1 MQLGEPLKHN
11 SQQMVIHSA
20 CSRVNSVFLNQDRT
34 GLRAQLLFRLP
45 EPMDHAA
52 QEQSAPDEGREE
64 RKKKN
69 NEGARIFF
77 FWMGALDTPHR
88 TTRRIGEETSSQAVK
103 VRTIVPA
110 KSGSRRCQAAALPGH
125 LQQHLW
131 KHQEMKPIG
140 YSGLAQS
147 HASLP
152 TTTTRAL
159 FSALHTRKEFLL
171 WRRLTLF
178 FSPDD

>member
-64 RKKKN
+64 RKKN

-77 FWMGALDTPHR
+77 LDGGTWHSP
-88 TTRRIGEETSSQAVK
+88 
-103 VRTIVPA
+103 
-110 KSGSRRCQAAALPGH
+110 
-125 LQQHLW
+125 
-131 KHQEMKPIG
+131 
-140 YSGLAQS
+140 
-147 HASLP
+147 
-152 TTTTRAL
+152 
-159 FSALHTRKEFLL
+159 
-171 WRRLTLF
+171 
-178 FSPDD
+178 PDD